1 MSCILAFM
9 TEDNYRAVGE
19 MNAAVAAPIGEN
31 QLEVESGGVEGES
44 GSSDE
49 ESDGS
54 SDMEEFVVL
63 CLLHVYVFS
72 CIFLF
77 SWYGTTRR
85 LAHGGRCGGPTLG
98 GGGLDAIRAV
108 HGRVCPQF
116 AIGEVTHSI
125 DPCRRI

>member
-19 MNAAVAAPIGEN
+19 MNAAVAAPIGEK

-54 SDMEEFVVL
+54 SDMEE
-63 CLLHVYVFS
+63 
-72 CIFLF
+72 
-77 SWYGTTRR
+77 
-85 LAHGGRCGGPTLG
+85 
-98 GGGLDAIRAV
+98 
-108 HGRVCPQF
+108 
-116 AIGEVTHSI
+116 
-125 DPCRRI
+125 

>member
-77 SWYGTTRR
+77 SWYGTTTQRFVPDSLKLR
-85 LAHGGRCGGPTLG
+85 TARFEHAHRWFAEQSHI
-98 GGGLDAIRAV
+98 DHAIK
-108 HGRVCPQF
+108 
-116 AIGEVTHSI
+116 
-125 DPCRRI
+125 

>member
-1 MSCILAFM
+1 M

-54 SDMEEFVVL
+54 SDMEE
-63 CLLHVYVFS
+63 
-72 CIFLF
+72 
-77 SWYGTTRR
+77 
-85 LAHGGRCGGPTLG
+85 
-98 GGGLDAIRAV
+98 
-108 HGRVCPQF
+108 
-116 AIGEVTHSI
+116 
-125 DPCRRI
+125 